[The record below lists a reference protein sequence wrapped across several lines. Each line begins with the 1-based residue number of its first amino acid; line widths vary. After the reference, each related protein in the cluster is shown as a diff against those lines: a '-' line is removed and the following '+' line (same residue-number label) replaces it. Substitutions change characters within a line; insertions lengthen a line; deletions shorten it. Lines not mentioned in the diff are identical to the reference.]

1 MTTEAHPASRAAERR
16 RKAAE
21 RAREHRARTAASAAV
36 DAAIVDAL
44 GHALRTSRVDAPSMR
59 PFLAAF
65 MAEAKAKVAQPGAVA
80 ERLGLT
86 RPETT
91 SPCDMRPNR

>member
-1 MTTEAHPASRAAERR
+1 MTEAHPASRAAERR

-36 DAAIVDAL
+36 DAAIVEAL
-44 GHALRTSRVDAPSMR
+44 GHALRTARLDAPAMR
-59 PFLAAF
+59 PFLAIL
-65 MAEAKAKVAQPGAVA
+65 MSKARTKVAMPGAVA

-86 RPETT
+86 RPDATIC
-91 SPCDMRPNR
+91 SMPGIR